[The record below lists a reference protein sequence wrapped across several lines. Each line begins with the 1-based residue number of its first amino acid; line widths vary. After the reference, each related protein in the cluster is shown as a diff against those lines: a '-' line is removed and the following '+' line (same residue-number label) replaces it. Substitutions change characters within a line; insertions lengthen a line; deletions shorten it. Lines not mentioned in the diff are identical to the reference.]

1 MGKDAKKRAAPAAV
15 VESLSLSAEK
25 DVSGRPSKKAKA
37 STSSSISMPKR
48 TTLKQSLT
56 PAVDKEPSV
65 TSEESENDAPEP
77 SHATHLH
84 GFSSGSD
91 SSDSDS
97 DDEEEI
103 DDAPVDVGK
112 LPTIAKDDA
121 TVKRKLAKAH
131 KQPVRRIL
139 CYHCLAAN

>member
-1 MGKDAKKRAAPAAV
+1 MGVVEENSPSTGKDV
-15 VESLSLSAEK
+15 LE
-25 DVSGRPSKKAKA
+25 RPSKKAKA
-37 STSSSISMPKR
+37 STSSSISKLKR
-48 TTLKQSLT
+48 TTLKQTST
-56 PAVDKEPSV
+56 PAVEKEPS
-65 TSEESENDAPEP
+65 TSSKESDDDAPEHP
-77 SHATHLH
+77 QATHLH

-97 DDEEEI
+97 DDDEEI

-131 KQPVRRIL
+131 KQPVRSIL
-139 CYHCLAAN
+139 